1 MPPVIMPRHEAA
13 VRTLSQRV
21 VIIRGRLHHRNGIVT
36 PAWHRMLATALL
48 LQTANMVRRQ

>member
-1 MPPVIMPRHEAA
+1 MPPVFMPRHEAA

-21 VIIRGRLHHRNGIVT
+21 VIIRGHLHHRNVIAA
-36 PAWHRMLATALL
+36 PARHRALATALL